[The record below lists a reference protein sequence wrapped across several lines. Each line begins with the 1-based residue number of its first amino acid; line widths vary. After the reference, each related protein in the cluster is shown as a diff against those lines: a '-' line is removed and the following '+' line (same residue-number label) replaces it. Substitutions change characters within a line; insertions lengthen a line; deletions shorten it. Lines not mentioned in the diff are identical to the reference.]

1 MYTEGLQIGH
11 IQIVTKLYMYI
22 QKYHDKSVLNKE
34 LNFHIPIKTGFG
46 VIPLLRT
53 IEANTKIKI
62 KLLFQSP
69 RIIKV
74 YKKSITCMSTN
85 ITKKIKM
92 INLIFCFRIN
102 VYDFLSVSIYAVC
115 YFISLVVFV
124 LW

>member
-1 MYTEGLQIGH
+1 MYMYTEGLQIGH
-11 IQIVTKLYMYI
+11 IQIVTKSYSMYIGHIQIVTKSYSMYI

-85 ITKKIKM
+85 ITKKLKM
-92 INLIFCFRIN
+92 INLIF
-102 VYDFLSVSIYAVC
+102 FLE
-115 YFISLVVFV
+115 
-124 LW
+124 